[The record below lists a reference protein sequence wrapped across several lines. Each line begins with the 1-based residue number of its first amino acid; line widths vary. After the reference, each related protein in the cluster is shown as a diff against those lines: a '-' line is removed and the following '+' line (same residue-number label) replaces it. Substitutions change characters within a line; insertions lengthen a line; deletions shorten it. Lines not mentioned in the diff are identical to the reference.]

1 MIDDKSRPHYTHL
14 LKKKRTQA
22 FSVSKRRP
30 KRAWIGRPTLPQVT
44 IFTIITSVMRR
55 PLVARG
61 LAILALRK
69 LIANP
74 ILFP

>member
-1 MIDDKSRPHYTHL
+1 
-14 LKKKRTQA
+14 
-22 FSVSKRRP
+22 
-30 KRAWIGRPTLPQVT
+30 
-44 IFTIITSVMRR
+44 MRR